1 MDDDGDG
8 DRAGIGVVG
17 DPGRTVTGVICGSAG
32 GIMGAADTGEF
43 LGTLSETTLPPAATG
58 SFDVGC
64 GGKNVFS
71 NRGNARGVVMVACTD
86 RDLDGLEGSSFT

>member
-1 MDDDGDG
+1 VDEDGDG
-8 DRAGIGVVG
+8 DRAGIDVVG

-32 GIMGAADTGEF
+32 RIKGTADTGTF
-43 LGTLSETTLPPAATG
+43 LGTLSETTLLLAATG
-58 SFDVGC
+58 SFVVGC

-71 NRGNARGVVMVACTD
+71 NRGNARGVIMAAFTD